1 MIGLKVNE
9 EKESLIFPRKEIKV
23 MISANVTPSYSDV
36 KSDLAKKFSVSEE
49 NIRIKK
55 VEGRFGAQ
63 EFNVTA
69 FIYKTKSDLDKIE
82 VKTKQEKE
90 AEKKAVEEV
99 KAQENKAEGQGE

>member
-1 MIGLKVNE
+1 MIGLKVSE

-23 MISANVTPSYSDV
+23 MISAEVTPSYSVV
-36 KSDLAKKFSVSEE
+36 KSDLAKKFSVPEE

-55 VEGRFGAQ
+55 VEGRFGAR

-90 AEKKAVEEV
+90 AEKKATEEM
-99 KAQENKAEGQGE
+99 KANESKSEGSE